1 MSPAVTSISPRC
13 FVKARRTRLR
23 LSLNP
28 DLIRARCVEIDAS
41 LARLEEFQCLSRD
54 QFLSSQDGLDVAC
67 YRLLIAI
74 EAALALC
81 FHVSAKR
88 LHQVPEEYAGC
99 FSTLEHAG
107 LIPADLS
114 SRLQQMA
121 RFRNLLV
128 HVYWKIDYGRVY
140 EVIATRLDDLRAFRA
155 AIAGLI

>member
-1 MSPAVTSISPRC
+1 M
-13 FVKARRTRLR
+13 
-23 LSLNP
+23 SLNP
-28 DLIRARCVEIDAS
+28 DLIRARCAEIDAS
-41 LARLEEFQCLSRD
+41 LARLDEFQHLSRE
-54 QFLSSQDGLDVAC
+54 QFLSNQDAIDVAC

-128 HVYWKIDYGRVY
+128 HVYWKIDYGQVHDM
-140 EVIATRLDDLRAFRA
+140 ITTRLDDLRAFRSS
-155 AIAGLI
+155 IAGLV

>member
-1 MSPAVTSISPRC
+1 M
-13 FVKARRTRLR
+13 
-23 LSLNP
+23 SLNP
-28 DLIRARCVEIDAS
+28 DLIRARCEEIDVS
-41 LARLEEFQCLSRD
+41 LARLEAFHRLSRE

-67 YRLLIAI
+67 YQLLIAI

-81 FHVSAKR
+81 FHVSAKK

-99 FSTLEHAG
+99 FSTLERAG
-107 LIPADLS
+107 LIPPELS

-128 HVYWKIDYGRVY
+128 HVYWKIDYGQVY
-140 EVIATRLDDLRAFRA
+140 DVITTRLDDLRTFRA

>member
-1 MSPAVTSISPRC
+1 MT
-13 FVKARRTRLR
+13 
-23 LSLNP
+23 LNS
-28 DLIRARCVEIDAS
+28 DLIRARCAEIDSS
-41 LARLEEFQCLSRD
+41 LSRLEELRRLSRQTFLAD
-54 QFLSSQDGLDVAC
+54 QDKIDVAC

-99 FSTLEHAG
+99 FGAMEQAG

-114 SRLQQMA
+114 QRLQQMA

-128 HVYWKIDYGRVY
+128 HVYWKIDYGQVY
-140 EVIATRLDDLRAFRA
+140 EVMMTRLDDLRAFRA
-155 AIAGLI
+155 AMAGLL

>member
-1 MSPAVTSISPRC
+1 M
-13 FVKARRTRLR
+13 
-23 LSLNP
+23 SLNP
-28 DLIRARCVEIDAS
+28 DLIRARCAEIDTS
-41 LARLEEFQCLSRD
+41 LSRLEEIGRLSRET
-54 QFLSSQDGLDVAC
+54 FLANQDTRDVAC

-99 FSTLEHAG
+99 FTALERAG
-107 LIPADLS
+107 MIPGDLS

-128 HVYWKIDYGRVY
+128 HVYWKIDYGQVY
-140 EVIATRLDDLRAFRA
+140 DVITTRLGDLRAFRTA
-155 AIAGLI
+155 MVGLI

>member
-1 MSPAVTSISPRC
+1 M
-13 FVKARRTRLR
+13 
-23 LSLNP
+23 SLNP
-28 DLIRARCVEIDAS
+28 DLIRARCAEIDTS
-41 LARLEEFQCLSRD
+41 LSRLEELGRLSRET
-54 QFLSSQDGLDVAC
+54 FFSNQDALDVAC

-99 FSTLEHAG
+99 FTTLERAG

-114 SRLQQMA
+114 GRLQQMA

-128 HVYWKIDYGRVY
+128 HVYWKIDYRQVY
-140 EVIATRLDDLRAFRA
+140 DVITTRLGDLRAFR
-155 AIAGLI
+155 IAMVGLI

>member
-1 MSPAVTSISPRC
+1 M
-13 FVKARRTRLR
+13 
-23 LSLNP
+23 SLNP
-28 DLIRARCVEIDAS
+28 DLIRARCAEIDSA
-41 LARLEEFQCLSRD
+41 LVRLEAFRSLSRE
-54 QFLSSQDGLDVAC
+54 QFLSNQDTLDVAC

-99 FSTLEHAG
+99 FSALEHAG

-114 SRLQQMA
+114 GRLQQMA

-128 HVYWKIDYGRVY
+128 HVYWKIDYGQVY
-140 EVIATRLDDLRAFRA
+140 DVITTRLEDLRVFRA
-155 AIAGLI
+155 VIAGLI

>member
-1 MSPAVTSISPRC
+1 M
-13 FVKARRTRLR
+13 
-23 LSLNP
+23 SLNP
-28 DLIRARCVEIDAS
+28 DLIRARCAEIDAS
-41 LARLEEFQCLSRD
+41 LARLEEFQRFSRE
-54 QFLSSQDGLDVAC
+54 QFLSNQDALDVAC

-99 FSTLEHAG
+99 FSTLERAG
-107 LIPADLS
+107 LIPTELS

-128 HVYWKIDYGRVY
+128 HVYWKIDYGQVY
-140 EVIATRLDDLRAFRA
+140 DVITTRLGDLRVFRA
-155 AIAGLI
+155 AVAGLI